1 MPETAGGGRR
11 RFTFEFKQS
20 AVRLVM
26 QAQLRLAE
34 AARRMG
40 VHRTAR

>member
-1 MPETAGGGRR
+1 MPETAGGGPR

-26 QAQLRLAE
+26 QERLSLAE
-34 AARRMG
+34 AAWRLG
-40 VHRTAR
+40 VHLSQ